1 MARNVHV
8 INVCDSFKK
17 KLNRMVFNSSYF
29 EPYYD
34 DPKREKTYIDE
45 IHWIEESVSLKD
57 KDVLDYGC
65 GIGRMMEK
73 LKSFGANVYGCDV
86 SEFAIRHCN
95 SNGLGAR
102 LIVQEDIPFDE
113 KFDIVILRG
122 VFQHLSSP
130 NVTISK
136 LEKLI
141 RPNGFIVILATP
153 NIESFCYRRL
163 GILPTLSKDIVMN
176 LPSRSSIRHSLEIHN
191 FKVTKVAFPYWRSS
205 YSRPALDFLGF
216 LVLILKFK
224 KGIPPAL
231 PGNVIQVMGQKC

>member
-34 DPKREKTYIDE
+34 DLKREKTYVDE

-65 GIGRMMEK
+65 GIGRMMKK

-86 SEFAIRHCN
+86 SEFAIRHCK
-95 SNGLGAR
+95 SNGLEAR

-205 YSRPALDFLGF
+205 YSRPALDFFWF

>member
-34 DPKREKTYIDE
+34 DLKREKTYIDE

-86 SEFAIRHCN
+86 SEFAISYCN
-95 SNGLGAR
+95 SNGLEAR